1 MVRFANLAYYQSPYG
16 LIPFVSPCLFLS
28 SCLHPGYMVVLHL
41 LRGIY
46 SCVLSRENIH
56 TLVLLLRLMHVI
68 TKVHYHFLKS
78 GVRKDFIIFWL
89 RWCALGKKKKKKG
102 SGLISVSRVNIVP
115 LFFSCQSKK
124 GDNRIS
130 SVAICK
136 TVYFP
141 WIFWFLV
148 DMIINCISAIV
159 GNLFYMR
166 WCFQLPWQFVLN
178 NSELYLDKNKCSHF
192 LQWILFFVHGS
203 YDWLWSFPKPIMWT
217 DKCLNKM

>member
-89 RWCALGKKKKKKG
+89 RWCALGKKKKKKDQG
-102 SGLISVSRVNIVP
+102 SSASAGWT
-115 LFFSCQSKK
+115 LFHCFFPASQKK
-124 GDNRIS
+124 EIIES
-130 SVAICK
+130 HQLLFAK
-136 TVYFP
+136 LFTFPEYFG
-141 WIFWFLV
+141 FLLTW
-148 DMIINCISAIV
+148 SLTA
-159 GNLFYMR
+159 F
-166 WCFQLPWQFVLN
+166 LP
-178 NSELYLDKNKCSHF
+178 
-192 LQWILFFVHGS
+192 
-203 YDWLWSFPKPIMWT
+203 
-217 DKCLNKM
+217 